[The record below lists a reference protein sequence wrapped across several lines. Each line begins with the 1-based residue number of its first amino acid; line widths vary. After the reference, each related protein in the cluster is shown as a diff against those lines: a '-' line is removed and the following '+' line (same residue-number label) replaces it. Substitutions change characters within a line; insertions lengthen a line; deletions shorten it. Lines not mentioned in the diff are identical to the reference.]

1 MKELN
6 VAVKKSAKKTAK
18 KAVKKTVKKA
28 VKKTSA
34 KKAVKKSAVK
44 KSAKKAVKKSA
55 KKAVKKSAKK
65 SAKRSSSASIIIP
78 PVPGTSTRG
87 AVANVNSLPKS
98 SAASLPKTSAAT
110 LKKSNEK
117 SSNRVMIAVIVGI
130 VLLAITVVSRNSSS
144 SKSSTPAP
152 AESTAASSASTPEA
166 SAAASE
172 QASTA
177 PTPSAPTAGHSEPQ
191 AIVAHYTANGATIF
205 WAAPASTDGLSNYN
219 VEVRSNGGA
228 WKLISTVPSSQLSI
242 DITKSDASGWCSFRV
257 SSVYADGQ
265 VIGGK
270 VFGLPGQYA

>member
-1 MKELN
+1 
-6 VAVKKSAKKTAK
+6 
-18 KAVKKTVKKA
+18 
-28 VKKTSA
+28 
-34 KKAVKKSAVK
+34 
-44 KSAKKAVKKSA
+44 
-55 KKAVKKSAKK
+55 
-65 SAKRSSSASIIIP
+65 
-78 PVPGTSTRG
+78 
-87 AVANVNSLPKS
+87 VNSLPKS

-130 VLLAITVVSRNSSS
+130 VLLAIIVVSRNSSS